1 MTIMLQQL
9 KAKIL
14 LNFLPQFVS
23 IETFEERFQQLT
35 KITIC

>member
-14 LNFLPQFVS
+14 LNFLSQFVS